1 MPLVWAQS
9 PQLAFV
15 QLSQGYEQAI
25 HALVRGVIASYRPQ
39 IENWMRA
46 NAPWTDRSGN
56 ARRTLHT
63 EYDEAGRVFTLWI
76 AHGMDYGLWLEI
88 RFAGRFAI
96 IGPAID
102 HFAPQIMAELQRRL
116 R

>member
-1 MPLVWAQS
+1 MPLVWS
-9 PQLAFV
+9 VPPQRAFPLLAAN
-15 QLSQGYEQAI
+15 YEASI
-25 HALVRGVIASYRPQ
+25 AALVRGVIQSFRPA

-46 NAPWTDRSGN
+46 NAPWTDRTGN
-56 ARRTLHT
+56 ARRALHT
-63 EYDEAGRVFTLWI
+63 DYDEAGRVFTLWI
-76 AHGMDYGLWLEI
+76 AHGMDYGIYLEL
-88 RFAGRFAI
+88 RFAGQYAI